1 MLRHFFHSRIF
12 PLSFIFVPF
21 FFGIEGAN
29 QTATQSLLINIA
41 AKAGAKAGAE
51 LGLREA
57 KESGARAGA
66 MAGAEAGERAGAAAG
81 VEAARK
87 AATEVA
93 TKTLKEALQKLGTM
107 NKSVGCKSSI
117 FDYYINHYRPPVG
130 RSPRSPPVISPAFN
144 QSTNLSMYQT
154 TNQKTSHQPE
164 NQRLRSS
171 IHHCINNKSFL
182 ASST

>member
-1 MLRHFFHSRIF
+1 M
-12 PLSFIFVPF
+12 
-21 FFGIEGAN
+21 
-29 QTATQSLLINIA
+29 
-41 AKAGAKAGAE
+41 
-51 LGLREA
+51 GLREA

-107 NKSVGCKSSI
+107 NKSVGCKSSV

>member
-1 MLRHFFHSRIF
+1 MKKQNKTKTWNQASQQQWVLWASINKFWCSAFISIQSFFHF
-12 PLSFIFVPF
+12 HSFLYLF
-21 FFGIEGAN
+21 FRIEGAN

-130 RSPRSPPVISPAFN
+130 R
-144 QSTNLSMYQT
+144 
-154 TNQKTSHQPE
+154 
-164 NQRLRSS
+164 
-171 IHHCINNKSFL
+171 
-182 ASST
+182 